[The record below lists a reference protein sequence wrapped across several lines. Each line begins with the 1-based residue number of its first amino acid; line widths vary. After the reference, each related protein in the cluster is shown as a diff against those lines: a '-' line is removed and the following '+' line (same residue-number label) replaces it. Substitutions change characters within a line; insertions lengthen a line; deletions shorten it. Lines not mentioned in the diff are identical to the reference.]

1 MVLSNQ
7 KDKIIL
13 EVCKMKQF
21 SKFIAK
27 MAKVV
32 TKIVEIFHWVA
43 VALMAVAIVCSIVAP
58 AWVKYFVGFDA
69 KECCGA
75 NLSIYGFEI
84 NAAVTD
90 GQVDMTAFLMFGIGA
105 ILILVLMAMIFRN
118 LNLIIKK
125 SEGTTPFQPD
135 NVRMFREIGIF
146 SIAVPVVGLIMSI
159 ITHLVLGAEA
169 AEVSNNFSGL
179 VIGIVVL
186 CITQFFAHGI
196 ELERDVD
203 GLL

>member
-1 MVLSNQ
+1 
-7 KDKIIL
+7 
-13 EVCKMKQF
+13 MKNF
-21 SKFIAK
+21 SKFIGN

-43 VALMAVAIVCSIVAP
+43 VALMTAATVCSVVAP
-58 AWVKYFVGFDA
+58 SWVKYLVGFDA

-84 NAAVTD
+84 NAKVTD

-105 ILILVLMAMIFRN
+105 ILILALMAMIFRN

-125 SEGTTPFQPD
+125 SEGTTPFQHD

-146 SIAVPVVGLIMSI
+146 SIAVPVVGLIMSVV
-159 ITHLVLGAEA
+159 TRLVLGAEV
-169 AEVSNNFSGL
+169 AEVSGNFSGL